1 MGVPEPASPAGQPQ
15 PARAHAHE
23 KALVLRREE
32 LITPNPN
39 PLLRAAAPLLL
50 LLGRLRVALL
60 SASPAQLMEQVAD
73 AISQFERDVRA
84 AGVSAETAKTA
95 KYLIAATADDI
106 VQNIPSEERHVW
118 TQYSMLSRFF
128 GERVGGVRFF
138 EELDRAKADPTVNYD
153 LLELM
158 HACLALGFQ
167 GVHRTSGGGAA
178 NLQMIQRNLYETLR
192 RVKRPNPE
200 LSPRWQGQTLAAPS
214 SRVQIPVW
222 AVGSVVG
229 VLLLGAYIVFH
240 ILLSGGSEAV
250 AQALLAVHPTTEL
263 GVQRRIFAPPPP
275 PPPPPTQVVRIR
287 NALGAPLTVQDA
299 GNVVVIRMANL
310 ALFNPADAV
319 VRDEFKPLINRI
331 GGLLEKE
338 GGYIKVVGHTDS
350 TPIKTVRFPSNFD
363 LSVERAKAV
372 AALLRTGISKQDRI
386 QVEGKGADVPI
397 APNTTPQ
404 GRAQNRRVE
413 ILIPRTD

>member
-1 MGVPEPASPAGQPQ
+1 
-15 PARAHAHE
+15 
-23 KALVLRREE
+23 
-32 LITPNPN
+32 
-39 PLLRAAAPLLL
+39 
-50 LLGRLRVALL
+50 
-60 SASPAQLMEQVAD
+60 
-73 AISQFERDVRA
+73 
-84 AGVSAETAKTA
+84 
-95 KYLIAATADDI
+95 
-106 VQNIPSEERHVW
+106 
-118 TQYSMLSRFF
+118 
-128 GERVGGVRFF
+128 
-138 EELDRAKADPTVNYD
+138 
-153 LLELM
+153 
-158 HACLALGFQ
+158 
-167 GVHRTSGGGAA
+167 
-178 NLQMIQRNLYETLR
+178 
-192 RVKRPNPE
+192 
-200 LSPRWQGQTLAAPS
+200 
-214 SRVQIPVW
+214 
-222 AVGSVVG
+222 
-229 VLLLGAYIVFH
+229 
-240 ILLSGGSEAV
+240 V
-250 AQALLAVHPTTEL
+250 AQALLAVHPTTEV
-263 GVQRRIFAPPPP
+263 GVQRRIYAPPPP
-275 PPPPPTQVVRIR
+275 PPPAPSQVVRIR

-372 AALLRTGISKQDRI
+372 AALLRTGVSKQDRI